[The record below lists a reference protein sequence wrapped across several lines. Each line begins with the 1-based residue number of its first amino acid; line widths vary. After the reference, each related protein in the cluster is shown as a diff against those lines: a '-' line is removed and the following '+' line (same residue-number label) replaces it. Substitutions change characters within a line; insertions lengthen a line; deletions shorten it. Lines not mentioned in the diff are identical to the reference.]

1 MMLRSSLRFTLIDRL
16 DRLYYFLILS
26 IILQNVTER
35 QNGMFPEIYKRLSAL
50 SVSSKGDETYKDS
63 AHQ

>member
-1 MMLRSSLRFTLIDRL
+1 MTHPLRRLSLGFTLIDGL

-35 QNGMFPEIYKRLSAL
+35 QNGMLPEIYI
-50 SVSSKGDETYKDS
+50 
-63 AHQ
+63 